1 LKGIPV
7 YLIALGG
14 GALSVGLLN
23 GVDNLLSALYT
34 FPGGHLSDR
43 IGYKRALLFCR
54 SFETLIPA
62 FILRGLKEFGE
73 PTRKALILDLSPE
86 ERLDSA

>member
-1 LKGIPV
+1 MNRFRTIREF
-7 YLIALGG
+7 LG
-14 GALSVGLLN
+14 LEKNV
-23 GVDNLLSALYT
+23 V
-34 FPGGHLSDR
+34 
-43 IGYKRALLFCR
+43 ALLFCR